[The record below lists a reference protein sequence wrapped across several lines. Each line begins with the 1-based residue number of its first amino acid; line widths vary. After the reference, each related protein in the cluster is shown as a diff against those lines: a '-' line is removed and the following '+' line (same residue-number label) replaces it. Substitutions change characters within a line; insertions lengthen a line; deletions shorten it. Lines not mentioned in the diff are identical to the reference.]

1 MLLLLLLHQ
10 WNGGRGDEVG
20 CRSVLLLLLL
30 PLLPLLLLLLL
41 LLLPLLVTPAKA
53 AAPLL

>member
-41 LLLPLLVTPAKA
+41 LLLLATPAKA